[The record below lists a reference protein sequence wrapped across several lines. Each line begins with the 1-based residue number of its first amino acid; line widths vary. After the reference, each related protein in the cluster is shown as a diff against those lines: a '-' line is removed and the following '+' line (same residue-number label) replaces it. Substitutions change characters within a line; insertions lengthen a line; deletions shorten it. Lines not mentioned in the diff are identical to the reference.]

1 MKGHIILSASPSRA
15 SQKECPEEEGKCVSN
30 PCGRTRVQPWLLLW
44 FGHAD
49 DDEDDASRGKRDV
62 GGDSTDAGAA
72 TSPNRQPDLL
82 TLERRQM
89 KALLLLLQ
97 KCKRNNKI
105 TSDVAFLLQSFNATS
120 FLLRNGKP
128 KQNQTKT
135 LDTLQRTARRRNL
148 LSATLNWRPLSAAIE
163 TRSGK
168 TKPKEETSN
177 EEEEEIKQAK

>member
-1 MKGHIILSASPSRA
+1 
-15 SQKECPEEEGKCVSN
+15 
-30 PCGRTRVQPWLLLW
+30 
-44 FGHAD
+44 
-49 DDEDDASRGKRDV
+49 V

-82 TLERRQM
+82 TLERRKM

-148 LSATLNWRPLSAAIE
+148 LSATLN
-163 TRSGK
+163 
-168 TKPKEETSN
+168 
-177 EEEEEIKQAK
+177 

>member
-1 MKGHIILSASPSRA
+1 
-15 SQKECPEEEGKCVSN
+15 
-30 PCGRTRVQPWLLLW
+30 
-44 FGHAD
+44 
-49 DDEDDASRGKRDV
+49 V

-105 TSDVAFLLQSFNATS
+105 TSDVAFLLKSFNATS

-148 LSATLNWRPLSAAIE
+148 LSATLN
-163 TRSGK
+163 
-168 TKPKEETSN
+168 
-177 EEEEEIKQAK
+177 